1 MGPPQ
6 RAWLMLRESKLLGGL
21 IDWITG
27 GISARLD
34 FVERDVETLQGKTE
48 RIAQDQEGMAQVVM
62 AHHQQLERHQAQLQV
77 QAAQMVAMRRMH
89 GMLAK
94 RLGEPFPGKT
104 CEVCGGGMIFNR
116 VASENSYSLECP
128 KGCGQRLLL
137 PEGIILNSL
146 KQLPAAGS
154 S

>member
-1 MGPPQ
+1 
-6 RAWLMLRESKLLGGL
+6 MLRESKLLRGL
-21 IDWITG
+21 IDWVTG

-34 FVERDVETLQGKTE
+34 FVERDVQALEGKTE

-62 AHHQQLERHQAQLQV
+62 VHHQQLEQHQAQLQV
-77 QAAQMVAMRRMH
+77 QAAQMIAMRRLH

-104 CEVCGGGMIFNR
+104 CEVCGGGMIFDR

-128 KGCGQRLLL
+128 KGCGKRLLL
-137 PEGIILNSL
+137 PEGMILNSL
-146 KQLPAAGS
+146 KQLSAGS